1 MTKHNF
7 FDTNNLKKMSRK
19 VNRYLRPEKKAVYP
33 GSFDPITN
41 GHFDIIQRGLKIFDN
56 ILIAVLENP
65 KKKPLFSTQERISM
79 IKETFAGYKNIEVKA
94 FHGLL
99 VEFAKKNK
107 AKIVI
112 RGLRAVSDFE
122 YEFQMALMNRKLN
135 PEIETFF
142 MMPSVSYSFLSSN
155 LAKEIFMLGGCLKDL
170 VPSQVEKKL
179 REKFK
184 KIKPDLSL

>member
-1 MTKHNF
+1 MEN
-7 FDTNNLKKMSRK
+7 
-19 VNRYLRPEKKAVYP
+19 KAIYP

-41 GHFDIIQRGLKIFDN
+41 GHVDIINRGLKIFDK

-65 KKKPLFSTQERISM
+65 KKTPLFTTKERIGM
-79 IKETFAGYKNIEVKA
+79 IKEVFPSQKYIEVKA
-94 FHGLL
+94 FKGLL
-99 VEFAKKNK
+99 VEFAKKNE

-142 MMPSVSYSFLSSN
+142 MMPNVSYTFLSSK
-155 LAKEIFMLGGCLKDL
+155 LVKEIFMLGGGLKDL
-170 VPSQVEKKL
+170 VPIYVEKKL
-179 REKFK
+179 TEKFK
-184 KIKPDLSL
+184 KDI

>member
-1 MTKHNF
+1 M
-7 FDTNNLKKMSRK
+7 
-19 VNRYLRPEKKAVYP
+19 EKIAVYP

-41 GHFDIIQRGLKIFDN
+41 GHVDIVQRGLKIFDK
-56 ILIAVLENP
+56 ILISVLENP
-65 KKKPLFSTQERISM
+65 KKSPLFTTKERIGM
-79 IKETFAGYKNIEVKA
+79 IQEIFSDEKNVEVKA
-94 FHGLL
+94 FDGLL

-135 PEIETFF
+135 PDIETFF
-142 MMPSVSYSFLSSN
+142 MTPNISYTFLSSK
-155 LAKEIFMLGGCLKDL
+155 LVKEIFMLGGCLRGL
-170 VPSQVEKKL
+170 VPMHVEEKL

-184 KIKPDLSL
+184 KGTNRHLP

>member
-1 MTKHNF
+1 M
-7 FDTNNLKKMSRK
+7 
-19 VNRYLRPEKKAVYP
+19 EKKEIYP

-41 GHFDIIQRGLKIFDN
+41 GHVDIIKRALEIFDK

-65 KKKPLFSTQERISM
+65 QKEPLFTTKERMDM
-79 IKETFAGYKNIEVKA
+79 IKEIFADRKDVEVKA

-99 VEFAKKNK
+99 VEFAKNNN

-112 RGLRAVSDFE
+112 RGLRAISDFE

-142 MMPSVSYSFLSSN
+142 MMPNVEYSFLSSN
-155 LAKEIFMLGGCLKDL
+155 LVKEIFELGGCLQDL
-170 VPSQVEKKL
+170 VPEQVENRL

-184 KIKPDLSL
+184 KGSSA